1 MPTDDSSN
9 RVRDIVDNLTGLE
22 DPLNMWEEISS
33 VLPASNKIEIKS
45 RKIYTFRY
53 RAKTSGLLY
62 DIHPLVGVA
71 AVYSWGFVGVNFHW
85 GERRTYTWDEVIGD
99 VYEVQQEELT
109 DMQRIPYADLFEN
122 PSK

>member
-9 RVRDIVDNLTGLE
+9 RVRDIVDSLTGLE

-33 VLPASNKIEIKS
+33 VLPASNKIEIQS

-71 AVYSWGFVGVNFHW
+71 EVYSWGFVGVNFHW
-85 GERRTYTWDEVIGD
+85 GERRSYTWDEVIGD